1 MLINRSRKAKL
12 PVQNADLP
20 LNAQQIMP
28 CLQKLPKLFY
38 LNFGTSQRYWN
49 YSLLIVLLIS
59 LSCEN
64 KHGELPPGDVDNGG
78 LIIPGGFEALVV
90 IDSIGPTRHIA
101 VNDNGDIYAK
111 LRFSRDKLG
120 GTIGLRDLNGDGK
133 ADSVVRF
140 GDYEDVGGS
149 AVGVTI
155 HNGYLYTSTV
165 RQVLRN
171 KLTPGELV
179 PSSRTEII
187 LTDTH
192 PNVARN
198 WHTTKPAAFDGQGN
212 MYIPFGS
219 PSDAGQDIE
228 IYGPTGIPEGKG
240 LDPSPEREMNAGIWK
255 FDANKEGQVQ
265 ADGIKFATGLRSIVG
280 MTWSPLDDHLYA
292 VVNGIDNFHTLYPKL
307 YSSWQAA
314 VLPSETLVKVTEG
327 ADFGWPYAYYD
338 QLQGKNILS
347 PGYGGDGYIVGRAAD
362 FDNPV
367 IGFPG
372 HWAPME
378 LLFYQGSQL
387 PERYKQGV
395 FVAFHGSTDRSPYPQ
410 AGFIVCF
417 VPMANG
423 KAGEWEV
430 FADGFAGVDTV
441 ENTGDAKY
449 RPMGLA
455 EGPDGSLYISES
467 NKGKIWRVMYKGNK
481 KEFGEK
487 QLEEM
492 NRLTAHKTYIK
503 TPVEGVDNLDK
514 GSLLEGGILYNTYCA
529 TCHQRNGEG
538 DNNRFPPLAQSDRV
552 LGEVEP
558 LVASILNG
566 IQGEITVRGKTYNGY
581 MPPHANILDDHAIAS
596 ISSYIRN
603 RWGNQASPITP
614 SEVTKIRA
622 KVVK

>member
-1 MLINRSRKAKL
+1 MAINRSRKIKL
-12 PVQNADLP
+12 PLQNADIP
-20 LNAQQIMP
+20 LNEQQIMP
-28 CLQKLPKLFY
+28 RLHRLTNLVY
-38 LNFGTSQRYWN
+38 SNFCTCQRYWN

-64 KHGELPPGDVDNGG
+64 KQGELPAGDVDNGG
-78 LIIPGGFEALVV
+78 LIIPGGFKALVV
-90 IDSIGPTRHIA
+90 IDSAGPTRHIA
-101 VNDNGDIYAK
+101 VNGNGDIYAK
-111 LRFSRDKLG
+111 LRFSRDKQG

-179 PSSRTEII
+179 PSSRTEVI

-198 WHTTKPAAFDGQGN
+198 WHTTKPASFDRQGN

-228 IYGPTGIPEGKG
+228 TYGPTGIPEGKG
-240 LDPSPEREMNAGIWK
+240 LDPSPEREINAGIWK

-265 ADGIKFATGLRSIVG
+265 ANGINYATGLRSIVG

-347 PGYGGDGYIVGRAAD
+347 PGYGGDGNIVGRAAD

-378 LLFYQGSQL
+378 LLFYQGSQF

-410 AGFIVCF
+410 AGYIVCF
-417 VPMANG
+417 VPLADG
-423 KAGEWEV
+423 IAGDWEV

-441 ENTGDAKY
+441 ENTGDAMY

-455 EGPDGSLYISES
+455 EGPDGSLYISDS
-467 NKGKIWRVMYKGNK
+467 NKGKIWRVMYKGSK

-487 QLEEM
+487 ELDEM
-492 NRLTAHKTYIK
+492 NQLTANKTYIK
-503 TPVEGVDNLDK
+503 SPVEGVDNLDK

-538 DNNRFPPLAQSDRV
+538 DNNRFPPLAKSERV
-552 LGEVEP
+552 QGDVET

-566 IQGEITVRGKTYNGY
+566 IQGEITVRGKTFNGY
-581 MPPHANILDDHAIAS
+581 MPPHANILDDHAVAS
-596 ISSYIRN
+596 ITSYIRN
-603 RWGNQASPITP
+603 RWGNKASIITP

>member
-1 MLINRSRKAKL
+1 MPR
-12 PVQNADLP
+12 P
-20 LNAQQIMP
+20 LRLTQFTYSNLGASQLLQI
-28 CLQKLPKLFY
+28 
-38 LNFGTSQRYWN
+38 
-49 YSLLIVLLIS
+49 YSLLFVMLFGV
-59 LSCEN
+59 SCEN
-64 KHGELPPGDVDNGG
+64 NQEQLPPSDAANGG
-78 LIIPGGFEALVV
+78 LILPGGFEALVV
-90 IDSIGPTRHIA
+90 IDSAGPTRHIA

-111 LRFSRDKLG
+111 LRFSRDKQG
-120 GTIGLRDLNGDGK
+120 GTIGMRDLNGDGK
-133 ADSVVRF
+133 ADSIVRF

-171 KLTPGELV
+171 KLNPGELV
-179 PSSRTEII
+179 PSSRTEVI

-198 WHTTKPAAFDGQGN
+198 WHTTKPAAFDGKGN

-228 IYGPTGIPEGKG
+228 IYGPTGIPGGKG
-240 LDPSPEREMNAGIWK
+240 LDPSPEREMNAGIWR

-265 ADGIKFATGLRSIVG
+265 ADGTKFATGLRSIVG
-280 MTWSPLDDHLYA
+280 MTWSPLDDQLYA
-292 VVNGIDNFHTLYPKL
+292 VVNGIDNFHTLYPDL

-314 VLPSETLVKVTEG
+314 VLPSETLVRVSEG

-338 QLQGKNILS
+338 QLQGKNVLA
-347 PGYGGDGYIVGRAAD
+347 PAYGGDGAIVGRAAN

-378 LLFYQGSQL
+378 LLFYRGNQF

-410 AGFIVCF
+410 AGYIVCF
-417 VPMANG
+417 VPLIDG
-423 KAGEWEV
+423 VAGDWEV

-441 ENTGDAKY
+441 ENTGDARY

-455 EGPDGSLYISES
+455 EGPDGSLYLSES

-481 KEFGEK
+481 KEFGQQ

-492 NRLTAHKTYIK
+492 KRLTAHKTYIK

-538 DNNRFPPLAQSDRV
+538 DNNRFPPLAGSERV
-552 LGEVEP
+552 LGESEP
-558 LVASILNG
+558 LVAAILNG
-566 IQGEITVRGKTYNGY
+566 IQGEITVKGKTYNGY
-581 MPPHANILDDHAIAS
+581 MPPHANILDDHAVAS

-603 RWGNQASPITP
+603 RWGNKASPISP
-614 SEVTKIRA
+614 SEVSTIRA

>member
-1 MLINRSRKAKL
+1 MMPRIRRLTKL
-12 PVQNADLP
+12 V
-20 LNAQQIMP
+20 
-28 CLQKLPKLFY
+28 Y
-38 LNFGTSQRYWN
+38 LNFGSNQLFWI
-49 YSLLIVLLIS
+49 YSLIMAMLFSV
-59 LSCEN
+59 SCE
-64 KHGELPPGDVDNGG
+64 KKQSELPASDADNGG
-78 LIIPGGFEALVV
+78 LILPGGFEALVV
-90 IDSIGPTRHIA
+90 IDSAGPTRHIA
-101 VNDNGDIYAK
+101 VNENGDIYAK
-111 LRFSRDKLG
+111 LRFSRDKQG
-120 GTIGLRDLNGDGK
+120 GTIGMRDLNGDGK
-133 ADSVVRF
+133 IDSLVRF

-171 KLTPGELV
+171 KLSSGELV
-179 PSSRTEII
+179 PSSRTEVI
-187 LTDTH
+187 LTDTN

-265 ADGIKFATGLRSIVG
+265 TDGTKFATGLRSIVG
-280 MTWSPLDDHLYA
+280 MTWSPLDDQLYA

-338 QLQGKNILS
+338 HLQGKNVLS
-347 PGYGGDGYIVGRAAD
+347 PAYGGDGKIVGRAAE
-362 FDNPV
+362 FDKPV

-378 LLFYQGSQL
+378 LLFYQGSQF
-387 PERYKQGV
+387 PERYKKGV

-410 AGFIVCF
+410 AGYIVCF
-417 VPMANG
+417 VPLIDG
-423 KAGEWEV
+423 VPGDWEV

-441 ENTGDAKY
+441 ENTGDALY

-455 EGPDGSLYISES
+455 EGPDGSLYISDS
-467 NKGKIWRVMYKGNK
+467 NKGKIWRVMYKGSK

-492 NRLTAHKTYIK
+492 KRLTAHKTYIK

-552 LGEVEP
+552 LGEIEP

-581 MPPHANILDDHAIAS
+581 MPPHANILDDHAVAS

-603 RWGNQASPITP
+603 RWGNKASPISP
-614 SEVTKIRA
+614 SEVSKIRE

>member
-1 MLINRSRKAKL
+1 MPINRSGKVKL
-12 PVQNADLP
+12 PVQHADIP
-20 LNAQQIMP
+20 LNTPQIMP
-28 CLQKLPKLFY
+28 RSPRLTQFVY
-38 LNFGTSQRYWN
+38 SNFGTCQRFWI
-49 YSLLIVLLIS
+49 YSLLILLLIS
-59 LSCEN
+59 FSCEN
-64 KHGELPPGDVDNGG
+64 KQGELPAADPENGG

-90 IDSIGPTRHIA
+90 IDSAGPTRHIA

-111 LRFSRDKLG
+111 LRFSRDKQG
-120 GTIGLRDLNGDGK
+120 GTIGLRDLDGDGK
-133 ADSVVRF
+133 ADSLVRF

-165 RQVLRN
+165 KQVLRN
-171 KLTPGELV
+171 KLSPGELV
-179 PSSRTEII
+179 PSSRTEVI

-228 IYGPTGIPEGKG
+228 IYGPTGTPGGKG

-265 ADGIKFATGLRSIVG
+265 TDGTKFATGLRSIVG
-280 MTWSPLDDHLYA
+280 MTWSPLDDQLYA

-338 QLQGKNILS
+338 QLQEKNVLS
-347 PGYGGDGYIVGRAAD
+347 PGYGGDGTIVGRAAE
-362 FDNPV
+362 FDKPV

-378 LLFYQGSQL
+378 LLFYQGSQF
-387 PERYKQGV
+387 PERYQQGV
-395 FVAFHGSTDRSPYPQ
+395 FIAFHGSTDRSPYPQ
-410 AGFIVCF
+410 AGYIVCF
-417 VPMANG
+417 VPLVDG
-423 KAGEWEV
+423 IAGDWEV

-441 ENTGDAKY
+441 ENTGDAQY

-455 EGPDGSLYISES
+455 EGPDGSLYISDS
-467 NKGKIWRVMYKGNK
+467 NKGKIWRVMYTGSK
-481 KEFGEK
+481 KDFGEK

-492 NRLTAHKTYIK
+492 KRLTAHKTYIK

-538 DNNRFPPLAQSDRV
+538 DNNRFPPLAQSERV

-566 IQGEITVRGKTYNGY
+566 IQGEITVREKPTTGTCLR
-581 MPPHANILDDHAIAS
+581 MPIFSMIM
-596 ISSYIRN
+596 
-603 RWGNQASPITP
+603 RWLP
-614 SEVTKIRA
+614 
-622 KVVK
+622 

>member
-1 MLINRSRKAKL
+1 MPFNSRLTQLTVAGFVSNL
-12 PVQNADLP
+12 SCRGYLLP
-20 LNAQQIMP
+20 LVIVA
-28 CLQKLPKLFY
+28 LFSC
-38 LNFGTSQRYWN
+38 GPSQ
-49 YSLLIVLLIS
+49 
-59 LSCEN
+59 ET
-64 KHGELPPGDVDNGG
+64 LPPGDTDNGG
-78 LIIPGGFEALVV
+78 LVLPGGFEALVV
-90 IDSIGPTRHIA
+90 IDSAGPTRHIA
-101 VNDNGDIYAK
+101 VNENGDIYAK
-111 LRFSRDKLG
+111 LRFSRDNQG
-120 GTIGLRDLNGDGK
+120 GTIGLRDLNGNGK
-133 ADSVVRF
+133 ADSIVRF

-179 PSSRTEII
+179 PSSKTEVI

-198 WHTTKPAAFDGQGN
+198 WHTTKPAAFDGRGN

-228 IYGPTGIPEGKG
+228 LYGPTGIPEGKG
-240 LDPSPEREMNAGIWK
+240 MDPSPEREMNAGIWK
-255 FDANKEGQVQ
+255 FDASKEGQVQ
-265 ADGIKFATGLRSIVG
+265 ADGVKYATGLRSIVG

-314 VLPSETLVKVTEG
+314 VLPSEILVRVTEG

-338 QLQGKNILS
+338 QLQGKNVLA
-347 PGYGGDGYIVGRAAD
+347 PGYGGDGNIVGRAAE

-367 IGFPG
+367 VGFPG

-378 LLFYQGSQL
+378 LLFYQGDQF
-387 PERYKQGV
+387 PARYKQGV

-410 AGFIVCF
+410 AGYIVCF
-417 VPMANG
+417 VPLANG
-423 KAGEWEV
+423 IAGDWEV

-441 ENTGDAKY
+441 ENTGDAVY

-481 KEFGEK
+481 MAFGEK

-492 NRLTAHKTYIK
+492 KRLTAHKTYIK

-529 TCHQRNGEG
+529 TCHQRDGEG
-538 DNNRFPPLAQSDRV
+538 DKNRFPPLAQSERV
-552 LGEVEP
+552 LGDVEP
-558 LVASILNG
+558 LVESILNG
-566 IQGEITVRGKTYNGY
+566 IQGEITVRGKTYNGF
-581 MPPHANILDDHAIAS
+581 MPPHANILDDHAVAS
-596 ISSYIRN
+596 ISTYIRS
-603 RWGNQASPITP
+603 RWGNKASPVSP

>member
-1 MLINRSRKAKL
+1 MPR
-12 PVQNADLP
+12 P
-20 LNAQQIMP
+20 LRLTQFTYSNLGASQLLQI
-28 CLQKLPKLFY
+28 
-38 LNFGTSQRYWN
+38 
-49 YSLLIVLLIS
+49 YSLLFVMLFGV
-59 LSCEN
+59 SCEN
-64 KHGELPPGDVDNGG
+64 NQGQLPPSDAANGG
-78 LIIPGGFEALVV
+78 LILPGGFEALVV
-90 IDSIGPTRHIA
+90 IDSAGPTRHIA

-111 LRFSRDKLG
+111 LRFSRDKQG
-120 GTIGLRDLNGDGK
+120 GTVGMRDLNGDGK
-133 ADSVVRF
+133 ADSIVRF

-171 KLTPGELV
+171 KLNPGELV
-179 PSSRTEII
+179 PSSRTEVI

-198 WHTTKPAAFDGQGN
+198 WHTTKPAAFDGKGN

-228 IYGPTGIPEGKG
+228 IYGPTGIPGGKG
-240 LDPSPEREMNAGIWK
+240 LDPSPEREMNAGIWR

-265 ADGIKFATGLRSIVG
+265 ADGTKFATGLRSIVG
-280 MTWSPLDDHLYA
+280 MTWSPLDDQLYA
-292 VVNGIDNFHTLYPKL
+292 VVNGIDNFHTLYPDL

-314 VLPSETLVKVTEG
+314 VLPSETLVRVSEG

-338 QLQGKNILS
+338 QLQGKNVLA
-347 PGYGGDGYIVGRAAD
+347 PAYGGDGAIVGRAAN

-378 LLFYQGSQL
+378 LLFYRGNQF

-410 AGFIVCF
+410 AGYIVCF
-417 VPMANG
+417 VPLIDG
-423 KAGEWEV
+423 VAGDWEV

-441 ENTGDAKY
+441 ENTGDARY

-455 EGPDGSLYISES
+455 EGPDGSLYLSES

-492 NRLTAHKTYIK
+492 KRLTAHKTYIK

-538 DNNRFPPLAQSDRV
+538 DNNRFPPLAGSERV
-552 LGEVEP
+552 LGESEP
-558 LVASILNG
+558 LVAAILNG
-566 IQGEITVRGKTYNGY
+566 IQGEITVKGKTYNGY
-581 MPPHANILDDHAIAS
+581 MPPHANILDDHAVAS

-603 RWGNQASPITP
+603 RWGNKASPISP
-614 SEVTKIRA
+614 SEVSTIRA

>member
-1 MLINRSRKAKL
+1 MPRIRRLTKL
-12 PVQNADLP
+12 V
-20 LNAQQIMP
+20 
-28 CLQKLPKLFY
+28 Y
-38 LNFGTSQRYWN
+38 LNFGSNQLFWI
-49 YSLLIVLLIS
+49 YSLIMAMLFSV
-59 LSCEN
+59 SCE
-64 KHGELPPGDVDNGG
+64 KKQSELPASDADNGG
-78 LIIPGGFEALVV
+78 LILPGGFEALVV
-90 IDSIGPTRHIA
+90 IDSAGPTRHIA
-101 VNDNGDIYAK
+101 VNENGDIYAK
-111 LRFSRDKLG
+111 LRFSRDKQG
-120 GTIGLRDLNGDGK
+120 GTIGMRDLNGDGK
-133 ADSVVRF
+133 IDSLVRF

-171 KLTPGELV
+171 KLSSGELV
-179 PSSRTEII
+179 PGSRTEVI
-187 LTDTH
+187 LTDTN

-265 ADGIKFATGLRSIVG
+265 TDGTKFATGLRSIVG
-280 MTWSPLDDHLYA
+280 MTWSPLDDQLYA

-338 QLQGKNILS
+338 QLQGKNVLS
-347 PGYGGDGYIVGRAAD
+347 PAYGGDGKIVGRAAE
-362 FDNPV
+362 FDKPV

-378 LLFYQGSQL
+378 LLFYQGSQF
-387 PERYKQGV
+387 PERYKKGV

-410 AGFIVCF
+410 AGYIVCF
-417 VPMANG
+417 VPLIDG
-423 KAGEWEV
+423 VPGDWEV

-441 ENTGDAKY
+441 ENTGDALY

-455 EGPDGSLYISES
+455 EGPDGSLYISDS
-467 NKGKIWRVMYKGNK
+467 NKGKIWRVMYKGSK

-492 NRLTAHKTYIK
+492 KRLTAHKTYIK

-552 LGEVEP
+552 LGEIEP

-581 MPPHANILDDHAIAS
+581 MPPHANILDDHAVAS

-603 RWGNQASPITP
+603 RWGNKASPISP
-614 SEVTKIRA
+614 SEVSKIRE

>member
-1 MLINRSRKAKL
+1 MPHPYRLTKL
-12 PVQNADLP
+12 VHSNF
-20 LNAQQIMP
+20 MP
-28 CLQKLPKLFY
+28 
-38 LNFGTSQRYWN
+38 SQRFWI
-49 YSLLIVLLIS
+49 YSLIMAMLFSI
-59 LSCEN
+59 SCEN
-64 KHGELPPGDVDNGG
+64 KQSELPASDPDNGG
-78 LIIPGGFEALVV
+78 LILPGGFEALVV
-90 IDSIGPTRHIA
+90 IDSAGPTRHIA

-111 LRFSRDKLG
+111 LRFSRDMQG

-133 ADSVVRF
+133 ADSLVRF

-155 HNGYLYTSTV
+155 HDGYLYTSTV

-171 KLTPGELV
+171 KLSPGELV
-179 PSSRTEII
+179 PSSRTEVI

-198 WHTTKPAAFDGQGN
+198 WHTTKPAAFDGNGN

-228 IYGPTGIPEGKG
+228 MYGPTGIPGGKG

-265 ADGIKFATGLRSIVG
+265 SDGTKFATGLRSIVG

-292 VVNGIDNFHTLYPKL
+292 VVNGIDNFHTLYPAL

-327 ADFGWPYAYYD
+327 TDFGWPYAYYD
-338 QLQGKNILS
+338 QLQGKNVLS
-347 PGYGGDGYIVGRAAD
+347 PGYGGDGTIVGRAAE

-367 IGFPG
+367 MGFPG

-378 LLFYQGSQL
+378 LLFYQGSQF
-387 PERYKQGV
+387 PERYRQGV

-410 AGFIVCF
+410 AGYIVCF
-417 VPMANG
+417 VPLVDG
-423 KAGEWEV
+423 KAGDWEV

-441 ENTGDAKY
+441 ENTGDALY

-455 EGPDGSLYISES
+455 EGPDGSLYLSES
-467 NKGKIWRVMYKGNK
+467 NKGKIWRVMYKGDK

-492 NRLTAHKTYIK
+492 KRLTAHKTYIK
-503 TPVEGVDNLDK
+503 TPVAGVDNLDK

-538 DNNRFPPLAQSDRV
+538 DNNRFPPLAGSERV
-552 LGEVEP
+552 LGEAEP
-558 LVASILNG
+558 LVAAILNG

-581 MPPHANILDDHAIAS
+581 MPPHANILDDHAVAS

-603 RWGNQASPITP
+603 RWGNKAGSISP
-614 SEVTKIRA
+614 SEVSSIRV